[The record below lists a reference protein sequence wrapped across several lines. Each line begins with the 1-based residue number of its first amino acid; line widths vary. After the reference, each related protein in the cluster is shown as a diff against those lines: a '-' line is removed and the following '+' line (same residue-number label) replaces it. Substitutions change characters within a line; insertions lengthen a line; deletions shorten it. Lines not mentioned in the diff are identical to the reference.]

1 MSLASQLNSK
11 RNRNLGIDTT
21 NFNYIKLSELFSGN
35 DPETTYTVLGAYQHD
50 GQYGLE
56 SVVII
61 DGFMVN
67 LPHHLND
74 DVKAILENI
83 DVIENH
89 KLGFKITPYTS
100 KYGKFYTVQWIDL

>member
-1 MSLASQLNSK
+1 MSFASQLNSK
-11 RNRNLGIDTT
+11 RNRNLGVDTT

-35 DPETTYTVLGAYQHD
+35 DPETVYTVLGCYQHD

-67 LPHHLND
+67 LPHHLNE
-74 DVKAILENI
+74 DVKAIMDNI
-83 DVIENH
+83 DIIENH
-89 KLGFKITPYTS
+89 KLGFKIVPYTS
-100 KYGKFYTVQWIDL
+100 KYGKFFTVQWIDL